1 MTERNTSMRRRLLNG
16 GSSNKDDTD
25 EEALISLEKLDRA
38 SPDLWPEKI
47 PGITDFIAM
56 SETPIHTSSS
66 SWSKGLSQE
75 DILAMHELGVYS
87 TNGLIMEIKKLYDEA
102 YQLGVVEAKEMTR
115 GKYLGIFNNVKKKS
129 SP

>member
-1 MTERNTSMRRRLLNG
+1 MSERSNLMRRRLLNG
-16 GSSNKDDTD
+16 SSTKDESD

-56 SETPIHTSSS
+56 SDTPIHTSSS
-66 SWSKGLSQE
+66 SWSKGLTQE
-75 DILAMHELGVYS
+75 EVHAMHELGVYS

-102 YQLGVVEAKEMTR
+102 YQLGVIEAKEMTR
-115 GKYLGIFNNVKKKS
+115 GKYLGIFNNVKKKT
-129 SP
+129 PP